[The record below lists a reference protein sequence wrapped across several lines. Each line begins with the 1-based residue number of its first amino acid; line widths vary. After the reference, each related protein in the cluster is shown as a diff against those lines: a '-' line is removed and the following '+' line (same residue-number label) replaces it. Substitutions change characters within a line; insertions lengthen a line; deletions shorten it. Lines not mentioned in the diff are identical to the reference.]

1 VTSPPPTD
9 GVAGETVNATSPYVF
24 STGVLTP
31 KLTVRRT
38 DPGVIVVGG
47 ASTIGGA
54 GGATD
59 VVDDSFAAIVV
70 AVGAVGAVVA
80 VGAMPRVGSA
90 KPGFFPVFDFFPLP
104 ETMDDKGS
112 PTNVVV
118 VVAKLPPTSV
128 DSTDVEGEL
137 FLLASNTTGVD
148 NAKIEAAPIA
158 SACAPENFSRNQ
170 IKAPLR
176 RLFSSISTS
185 KSSFMSSM
193 FFIPVV

>member
-1 VTSPPPTD
+1 
-9 GVAGETVNATSPYVF
+9 
-24 STGVLTP
+24 
-31 KLTVRRT
+31 LTVRST
-38 DPGVIVVGG
+38 DPGAFVVGG

-54 GGATD
+54 GGAI
-59 VVDDSFAAIVV
+59 VELEDSFVAIVV
-70 AVGAVGAVVA
+70 DVDAVGAT
-80 VGAMPRVGSA
+80 PRVGSTN
-90 KPGFFPVFDFFPLP
+90 PDFLPVLAFFPLP

-128 DSTDVEGEL
+128 DSTAAEGEL
-137 FLLASNTTGVD
+137 FRLASNTTGVD

-158 SACAPENFSRNQ
+158 SACAPENFLRNQ

-185 KSSFMSSM
+185 KSSFMSSI

>member
-1 VTSPPPTD
+1 M
-9 GVAGETVNATSPYVF
+9 
-24 STGVLTP
+24 
-31 KLTVRRT
+31 TVRST
-38 DPGVIVVGG
+38 DAGAFVVGG

-54 GGATD
+54 GGAI
-59 VVDDSFAAIVV
+59 VELEDSFVAIVV
-70 AVGAVGAVVA
+70 DVDVDAVGAT
-80 VGAMPRVGSA
+80 PRVGSTN
-90 KPGFFPVFDFFPLP
+90 PDFLPVLAFFPLP

-112 PTNVVV
+112 PANVVV

-128 DSTDVEGEL
+128 DATAAEGEL
-137 FLLASNTTGVD
+137 FRLASNTTGVD

-158 SACAPENFSRNQ
+158 SACAPENFLRNQ

-185 KSSFMSSM
+185 KSSFMSSI